1 MQSIFAGMKH
11 EIDYGKYISRLGI
24 SALNEMQLDV
34 LSHETNDQDILV
46 LSNTGSGKTLAF
58 LLSII
63 HRMNDTAANPQ
74 AMIVV
79 PSRELA
85 LQIDEVFRKLGT
97 QLKCTLCYGGHKRE
111 IEEINLQEAPSL
123 IIGTSG
129 RICDHIR
136 RHNFN
141 INNIQT
147 LVLDEFDKSLELGF
161 EEEMKFIIESAKQV
175 KLKILTSATM
185 AEELPGFLQ
194 LNNHLTL
201 NHLKEGEEAS
211 NHALEVKVLHTS
223 EKDKIDSLF
232 SFLCYA
238 DNKPSIVFCNHR
250 DAVERTASLLVE
262 KGIRVNYYHGGMEQ
276 RERESELC
284 MFKNGSS
291 NVLVTTDL
299 AARGLDIPGIRYII
313 HYHLPTSEDAFT
325 HRNGRTARMHDFG
338 TAILLLN
345 PQEQVPEYITDEI
358 EEITLPEQI
367 ELPARPQW
375 STLYLS
381 LGKKDKVNKIDI
393 VGFLSQRANLKKDD
407 IGLIEVKDYYAFA
420 AVRKNRMSDTLR
432 VLKDLKLKN
441 KKVKIDIAKTK
452 V

>member
-1 MQSIFAGMKH
+1 
-11 EIDYGKYISRLGI
+11 
-24 SALNEMQLDV
+24 
-34 LSHETNDQDILV
+34 
-46 LSNTGSGKTLAF
+46 
-58 LLSII
+58 
-63 HRMNDTAANPQ
+63 
-74 AMIVV
+74 
-79 PSRELA
+79 
-85 LQIDEVFRKLGT
+85 
-97 QLKCTLCYGGHKRE
+97 
-111 IEEINLQEAPSL
+111 
-123 IIGTSG
+123 
-129 RICDHIR
+129 
-136 RHNFN
+136 
-141 INNIQT
+141 
-147 LVLDEFDKSLELGF
+147 
-161 EEEMKFIIESAKQV
+161 
-175 KLKILTSATM
+175 
-185 AEELPGFLQ
+185 
-194 LNNHLTL
+194 
-201 NHLKEGEEAS
+201 
-211 NHALEVKVLHTS
+211 
-223 EKDKIDSLF
+223 
-232 SFLCYA
+232 
-238 DNKPSIVFCNHR
+238 VFCNHR
-250 DAVERTASLLVE
+250 DAVERTAALLVE

-432 VLKDLKLKN
+432 VLKDVKLKN